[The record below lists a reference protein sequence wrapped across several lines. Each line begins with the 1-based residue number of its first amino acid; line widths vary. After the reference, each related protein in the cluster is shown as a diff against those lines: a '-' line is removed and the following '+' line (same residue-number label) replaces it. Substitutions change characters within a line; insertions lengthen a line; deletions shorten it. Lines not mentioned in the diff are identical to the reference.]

1 VGTYSGLKERKV
13 NEELYTPQEVA
24 DILRIKKSTVY
35 EMIKRGEFKCKKI
48 GRQFRIGKADLDN
61 YLNNKQEDTKREEA
75 NNKDTIAASAQTAP
89 KQATSFVRR
98 EPVPSDYDGMEE
110 LDMMKGRNIIIC
122 GQDILLEAL
131 CNHLAA
137 RLTETA
143 IFRSYK
149 GSYNGLYDLYQDKV
163 DVATAHLWDGDTG
176 EYNKEYVRRM
186 LPGTFYRRIHLVCRT
201 QGFYVGK
208 GNPKAIKSFA
218 DLTREDVVM
227 VNREKG
233 SGTRILL
240 DEYLRKLAINK
251 AQIKGYNRE
260 VTSHLACAGA
270 VARGS
275 ADVSLGIERV
285 SKEMAGLEFVP
296 IQTESYDLVVKE
308 EAYRTIWFQNIL
320 EILNSKEFHAEVDHM
335 SGYDNTDMGKILE

>member
-1 VGTYSGLKERKV
+1 M

-35 EMIKRGEFKCKKI
+35 EMIKRGEFQCKKI
-48 GRQFRIGKADLDN
+48 GRQFRIGKADLDT
-61 YLNNKQEDTKREEA
+61 YLNKKQDNNSSKEEGKTTEEGSANTQSAFGQVSSSVKRR
-75 NNKDTIAASAQTAP
+75 T
-89 KQATSFVRR
+89 
-98 EPVPSDYDGMEE
+98 VPADYDGLEE
-110 LDMMKGRNIIIC
+110 LDVMKGKNIIIC

-137 RLTETA
+137 RLTETS

-163 DVATAHLWDGDTG
+163 DVATVHLWDGDTG

-186 LPGTFYRRIHLVCRT
+186 LPGTLYRRIHLVCRT
-201 QGFYVGK
+201 QGFYVRK
-208 GNPKAIKSFA
+208 DNPKEIKGFA
-218 DLTREDVVM
+218 DLTREDVSM

-240 DEYLRKLAINK
+240 DEHLRSLAINK
-251 AQIKGYNRE
+251 AQINGYNRE

-285 SKEMAGLEFVP
+285 SKEMAGLAFIP
-296 IQTESYDLVVKE
+296 IQSESYDLVVKE
-308 EAYRTIWFQNIL
+308 EAYRTFWFQSIM
-320 EILNSKEFHAEVDHM
+320 EILNSREFQTEVEHM
-335 SGYDNTDMGKILE
+335 SGYDKTDMGKILE

>member
-1 VGTYSGLKERKV
+1 M

-61 YLNNKQEDTKREEA
+61 YLNNKQDNTKRVEA
-75 NNKDTIAASAQTAP
+75 DITDTITADAQTIP
-89 KQATSFVRR
+89 KQAASFVKGRT
-98 EPVPSDYDGMEE
+98 VPEDYHGMEE
-110 LDMMKGRNIIIC
+110 LDMMKGKNIIIC

-163 DVATAHLWDGDTG
+163 DVATVHLWDGDTG

-186 LPGTFYRRIHLVCRT
+186 LPGTLYRRIHLVCRT
-201 QGFYVGK
+201 QGFYVRK
-208 GNPKAIKSFA
+208 GNPKGIKGFS
-218 DLTREDVVM
+218 DLTREDVIM

-240 DEYLRKLAINK
+240 DEHLRRLAINK
-251 AQIKGYNRE
+251 AQIKGYSRE

-275 ADVSLGIERV
+275 SDVSLGIERV
-285 SKEMAGLEFVP
+285 SKEMAGLSFVP

-308 EAYRTIWFQNIL
+308 EAYRTFWFQNIL
-320 EILNSKEFHAEVDHM
+320 EILNSKEFQAEVDHM
-335 SGYDNTDMGKILE
+335 SGYNSSDMGKLLE

>member
-1 VGTYSGLKERKV
+1 MK
-13 NEELYTPQEVA
+13 EELYTPQEVA

-48 GRQFRIGKADLDN
+48 GRQFRISKADLEN
-61 YLNNKQEDTKREEA
+61 YLNNNQENNSDRVIVNTNDVTVPNLLTAANLSVSSSKRE
-75 NNKDTIAASAQTAP
+75 S
-89 KQATSFVRR
+89 
-98 EPVPSDYDGMEE
+98 VPSDYEEKEE
-110 LDMMKGRNIIIC
+110 LDVIKGRNVIIC

-131 CNHLAA
+131 CNHLTA
-137 RLTETA
+137 RLSETA

-163 DVATAHLWDGDTG
+163 DVATVHLWDGETG

-186 LPGTFYRRIHLVCRT
+186 LPGTLYRRIHLICRT
-201 QGFYVGK
+201 QGFYVKK
-208 GNPKAIKSFA
+208 GNPKGITSFT
-218 DLTREDVVM
+218 DLIREDVVI

-240 DEYLRKLAINK
+240 DEHLRKLNINK
-251 AQIKGYNRE
+251 MQIKGYSRE

-285 SKEMAGLEFVP
+285 SKEMADLSFVP
-296 IQTESYDLVVKE
+296 IQIESYDLVVKE
-308 EAYRTIWFQNIL
+308 EAFRTGWFKNIL
-320 EILNSKEFHAEVDHM
+320 EILNSKEFKTEADHM
-335 SGYDNTDMGKILE
+335 SGYDTTDMGKILE